1 MIDAVTAGKQ
11 RTRSRRPAAYFLR
24 MPTYAFPLQGLRPE
38 LAPHLEKSLA
48 AVPRVRSAHVDLQAG
63 RVEINHHGASEVGIR
78 AVLHRIGV
86 DMPPPA
92 PKL

>member
-1 MIDAVTAGKQ
+1 
-11 RTRSRRPAAYFLR
+11 
-24 MPTYAFPLQGLRPE
+24 MPTFEFPLQGLRPE

-48 AVPRVRSAHVDLQAG
+48 AVPRVRSAHVDLGAG

-86 DMPPPA
+86 EMPPPA
-92 PKL
+92 ART